1 MTKAENLSFLS
12 IRIKNYRQFYDD
24 TGKISL
30 EPKNGKRINA
40 IQGENGWGKSN
51 ILNAINYCLYLEEPH
66 LKPESETM
74 TFLNTKAI
82 GEAKEGEQI
91 EMIIELELGNEQ
103 RKYRIDR
110 KITTTKGKL
119 SEKIDS
125 SSGESIVDVQR
136 VQKLNAM
143 LPVGVECDLM
153 ETSFTFADKGQDW
166 QDRNFAA
173 GVDSLLPDE
182 LRPFFFLDGEFLE
195 SLKEEHKI
203 ESYRITRCKLGFR
216 SIQDL
221 PEWHVMVE
229 TKDMSQ
235 LETAFQRVARAEQH
249 PLDELESKL
258 KTKHRS
264 FNMHVADN
272 IQHALYRDWPDE

>member
-110 KITTTKGKL
+110 KITVTKGKL
-119 SEKIDS
+119 SKTVDPD
-125 SSGESIVDVQR
+125 SGELTYDVKN
-136 VQKLNAM
+136 V
-143 LPVGVECDLM
+143 P
-153 ETSFTFADKGQDW
+153 
-166 QDRNFAA
+166 
-173 GVDSLLPDE
+173 
-182 LRPFFFLDGEFLE
+182 
-195 SLKEEHKI
+195 
-203 ESYRITRCKLGFR
+203 
-216 SIQDL
+216 
-221 PEWHVMVE
+221 
-229 TKDMSQ
+229 
-235 LETAFQRVARAEQH
+235 
-249 PLDELESKL
+249 KL
-258 KTKHRS
+258 KKKYNLSQKQAFKRAAKLWKLKKKKHKS
-264 FNMHVADN
+264 KSKSQKNN
-272 IQHALYRDWPDE
+272 